1 VSGRGTR
8 VWRGCRHYIPGMDI
22 GDLLG
27 GRDLNDVKKA
37 VGFVL
42 ENSDDFE
49 KVLKLVKDL
58 PDDALGFI
66 GKLPDLLKTIGGG
79 LAEAGEQAAKAAG
92 ALVGDDGEGG
102 ARKAL
107 SGSATTMNAA
117 RDRLKDAAGMLAGL
131 AGELD
136 KIPGVGDA
144 AAKRLNDGSGQVS
157 GVATEIESLAGNL
170 QDLSGILASVGEA
183 LSGLGSKLSES
194 GGTVKTLLG

>member
-1 VSGRGTR
+1 
-8 VWRGCRHYIPGMDI
+8 MDL

-27 GRDLNDVKKA
+27 GRDIGDVKKA
-37 VGFVL
+37 VGFVM

-49 KVLKLVKDL
+49 KLLKLVREL

-66 GKLPDLLKTIGGG
+66 GRLPDLMKTIGTG

-107 SGSATTMNAA
+107 TGSATTMSSAKDKLN
-117 RDRLKDAAGMLAGL
+117 DAAGMLAGL

-136 KIPGVGDA
+136 KIPGIGDA
-144 AAKRLNDGSGQVS
+144 AAKRLNDGSGS
-157 GVATEIESLAGNL
+157 IGGVATEIESLAGNL

-183 LSGLGSKLSES
+183 LAGLGTKLTES
-194 GGTVKTLLG
+194 GGSVKTLLN